1 MGDRMILTEEEVQI
15 ALEFVL
21 LPVLKKY
28 DVSVEEFHLKI
39 VQNKIVL
46 ASVLNYNQYHVDLSC
61 QFQLQYMNRTLIV
74 EHLEGKVEYLFLQFP
89 IMSFLKSFIK
99 DSHVQWGQDQIK
111 YAIDLPISHFDI
123 KEGYLEV
130 NMKKNNQGSSI
141 HP

>member
-1 MGDRMILTEEEVQI
+1 MGDIVILNEAEMQI
-15 ALEFVL
+15 GLSFIL
-21 LPVLKKY
+21 QSVLKKY
-28 DVSVEEFHLKI
+28 DVVLQEMNLKI
-39 VQNKIVL
+39 KEDHLLLTSVVL
-46 ASVLNYNQYHVDLSC
+46 YNQYHVDLSC